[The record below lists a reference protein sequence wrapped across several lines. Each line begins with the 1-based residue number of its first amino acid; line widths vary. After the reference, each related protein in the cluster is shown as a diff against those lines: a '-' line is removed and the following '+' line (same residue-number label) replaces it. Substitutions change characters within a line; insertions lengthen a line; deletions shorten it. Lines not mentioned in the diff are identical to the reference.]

1 MFFYGGCGL
10 CVHVSVCLGPV
21 WRGVQKRIFVLLL
34 SVFITHSEIVVARA
48 LLDERYFLNRFVY
61 GLLRVEVILSFK
73 EKLRRTIVFQRNIQ
87 TLALAGTL
95 TAVATSSLN
104 PVSQPFIA
112 SLVPDVTALG
122 GILSTAALVS
132 SLFSVGGGLLADKHG
147 RKCVLTLG
155 IVLCCI
161 GAIAYFK
168 SRILVELLT
177 AVLLSTVG
185 TSLILSTMT
194 ALTAESVTARSRA
207 SAFGFVEMSRAVG
220 NVLGPMIGGW
230 IWIVYGIRSPFLF
243 AFTIYLVVLVGVLML
258 LKETHRREWR
268 TRVLPWKLSE
278 IKQIHHSL
286 PDPRSLY
293 MLVLAQ
299 IIISFGGAVGGSL
312 FVLYA
317 YEVTLAEPLELSV
330 ITSLSTAIS
339 MIVMIPA
346 AVISDRIGR
355 IPPLLMH
362 EILFVTMQFGFA
374 LAQTPVHLILVST
387 LGGIGAIGIPGFRAL
402 QTELMPQEHRVKLLS
417 LYSFISGLAATP
429 GPLISALVWG
439 SLGPRMMFVISG
451 LLVLPTAIVV
461 YTSVKETLRKP
472 S

>member
-1 MFFYGGCGL
+1 M
-10 CVHVSVCLGPV
+10 
-21 WRGVQKRIFVLLL
+21 RTE
-34 SVFITHSEIVVARA
+34 FILT
-48 LLDERYFLNRFVY
+48 
-61 GLLRVEVILSFK
+61 FK
-73 EKLRRTIVFQRNIQ
+73 EKFRRVILFQRNIQ

-104 PVSQPFIA
+104 PISQPFIA
-112 SLVPDVTALG
+112 SLLPEVTALG
-122 GILSTAALVS
+122 GILSTAVLVS
-132 SLFSVGGGLLADKHG
+132 SIFSVGGGLLADKYG
-147 RKCVLTLG
+147 RKRILILG
-155 IVLCCI
+155 IVLCCL
-161 GAIAYFK
+161 GALVYFR
-168 SRILVELLT
+168 SALFVELLT
-177 AVLLSTVG
+177 AVLLSTIG
-185 TSLILSTMT
+185 TSVILSTMT

-207 SAFGFVEMSRAVG
+207 SAFGFVEMARAVG

-243 AFTIYLVVLVGVLML
+243 ALTMYLVALVGVLML
-258 LKETHRREWR
+258 LKETHRREQH

-286 PDPRSLY
+286 PDSRSLY

-299 IIISFGGAVGGSL
+299 IVISFGGAVGGSL
-312 FVLYA
+312 FILYA
-317 YEVTLAEPLELSV
+317 YEVISAGPLELSM
-330 ITSLSTAIS
+330 ITSVSTAIS
-339 MIVMIPA
+339 IIVMIPA
-346 AVISDRIGR
+346 AMISDRIGR

-362 EILFVTMQFGFA
+362 EILFVITQFGFA
-374 LAQTPVHLILVST
+374 LAQAPIHLILISI

-429 GPLISALVWG
+429 GPLISALVWN

-472 S
+472 NQDV